1 MKCILDYISNINP
14 KIFSGQSSVVVIEP
28 TPMMKLVNEQ
38 EIQSPIV
45 SFFVHAPIHMK
56 GFLTF
61 FIHH

>member
-1 MKCILDYISNINP
+1 MKYILNNISCINP
-14 KIFSGQSSVVVIEP
+14 KIFADQSSVVVIEH
-28 TPMMKLVNEQ
+28 TPMIKLVNEQ

-56 GFLTF
+56 GFLTL